1 MNIEIPELALVLV
14 AGASGSG
21 KSTFAAKHFAATEI
35 VASDNCRAMVADD
48 PSAQSA
54 TQDAFALLGFIA
66 DIRLRAGRLTVADA
80 TSVQSKD
87 RKSLIEIAKRQNCP
101 VVAIVL
107 NLPEDTCQERNQT
120 RGSLA
125 IPQGAVRRQ
134 VRELHRSLKGIRK
147 EEINQVH
154 ILDSVQEVD
163 NATVV
168 RTPAAPDRKNEHGPF
183 DFIGDIHGCS
193 GELKSLLEKLGYQVD
208 PRKDP
213 RENEALGYD
222 VSHPHGRRPVF
233 VGDLVDRGPD
243 SPGVL
248 RLVMDMVQ
256 EDRAICVAGNHE
268 NKLMRKLMGRN
279 VRVSHGLAETLAQLE
294 EETPEFRERVAA
306 FLKELEPHYVLNG
319 GRIAVAHAGIRAQY
333 QGRTSRRVQEFCHYG
348 ETTGETDEFGLPVRA
363 DWAASYR
370 GKAAVVYGHTPVPE
384 ARWHNNTI
392 NIDTG
397 CVFGGSLT
405 ALRYPE
411 QELVS
416 VPAERVHYKPAKPIQ
431 PQRPERPQN
440 ALDLKDVMGRRSV
453 VTKLQ
458 GNVIVSEEH
467 AAAALETMSRFAVD
481 PRWLVYLP
489 PTMSPSE
496 TSRLPGMLEHPQ
508 QAFEHYRKAG
518 VETVV
523 CQEKHMGSRGVIV
536 AGRNPELVQKRFGA
550 APGQRGACYTRTGR
564 RFFNDPETEDLF
576 LQRIAAAMERAGLWD
591 ELQSDWAVIDCEIM
605 PWSLK
610 AQQLLKTQY
619 APVAASARAS
629 LGLAQELL
637 EQAAQR
643 GVDTALALGEV
654 QERLGLADRF
664 ADAYAHYCWNAE
676 GLQNVRVAPFHIM
689 ASEGQVHQDQDH
701 LWHMHRA
708 GRLAEADPELIIP
721 TAHRSVDLSDAEQE
735 AQATSWWE
743 ELTAGGGEGMVVK
756 PLDFAGQGRQGV
768 LQPAVKCRGS
778 EYLRIIYGPEY
789 SLPENLERLRSRGLQ
804 KKRSMA
810 LREFALGLEGLRRFV
825 DNEPLYRVHECAFA
839 VLALESEPVDPA
851 L

>member
-1 MNIEIPELALVLV
+1 MNIEIPELALVLI

-21 KSTFAAKHFAATEI
+21 KSTFAAKHFAPTEI
-35 VASDNCRAMVADD
+35 VASDQCRAMVADD

-87 RKSLIEIAKRQNCP
+87 RKGLIEIAKRQNCP

-107 NLPEDTCQERNQT
+107 NIPEDTCQERNQA
-120 RGSLA
+120 RGA
-125 IPQGAVRRQ
+125 QAVPQAAVRRQ
-134 VRELHRSLKGIRK
+134 VRELRRSLRSIRK
-147 EEINQVH
+147 EGIRQIH

-163 NATVV
+163 NTTVV
-168 RTPAAPDRKNEHGPF
+168 RTPATSDRKTEHGPF
-183 DFIGDIHGCS
+183 DLIGDIHGCS
-193 GELKSLLEKLGYQVD
+193 GELRSLLEKLGYTVD
-208 PRKDP
+208 PKEDGAP
-213 RENEALGYD
+213 GYD
-222 VSHPHGRRPVF
+222 VSHPGGRRPVF

-279 VRVSHGLAETLAQLE
+279 VQVSHGLAETLAQLE
-294 EETPEFRERVAA
+294 QETPEFQERVAA
-306 FLKELEPHYVLNG
+306 FLKDLEPHYVLND
-319 GRIAVAHAGIRAQY
+319 GRLAVAHAGIRAEY
-333 QGRTSRRVQEFCHYG
+333 QGRTSRRVQEFCQYG

-370 GKAAVVYGHTPVPE
+370 GRAAVVYGHTPVPT
-384 ARWHNNTI
+384 ASWHNNTI

-411 QELVS
+411 RELVS
-416 VPAERVHYKPAKPIQ
+416 VPAEKVHYEPSKPIQ

-453 VTKLQ
+453 ATKLQ

-496 TSRLPGMLEHPQ
+496 TSALPGTLEHPQ

-536 AGRNPELVQKRFGA
+536 AGRDPELIQKRFGA

-564 RFFNDPETEDLF
+564 RFFNSPETEDLF
-576 LQRIAAAMERAGLWD
+576 LERIAAAMERAGLWD
-591 ELQSDWAVIDCEIM
+591 ELKSDWAVIDCEIM

-643 GVDTALALGEV
+643 GVDTAACPGRGARTAGPGGPVCRRLRPLLL
-654 QERLGLADRF
+654 ERG
-664 ADAYAHYCWNAE
+664 
-676 GLQNVRVAPFHIM
+676 GP
-689 ASEGQVHQDQDH
+689 SE
-701 LWHMHRA
+701 RA
-708 GRLAEADPELIIP
+708 GGPVPHPGQRGPGPPGQGPQLAHGRRPP
-721 TAHRSVDLSDAEQE
+721 
-735 AQATSWWE
+735 
-743 ELTAGGGEGMVVK
+743 AGGG
-756 PLDFAGQGRQGV
+756 
-768 LQPAVKCRGS
+768 
-778 EYLRIIYGPEY
+778 GPGTHHGHRT
-789 SLPENLERLRSRGLQ
+789 PE
-804 KKRSMA
+804 
-810 LREFALGLEGLRRFV
+810 RRFIRRG
-825 DNEPLYRVHECAFA
+825 PRG
-839 VLALESEPVDPA
+839 
-851 L
+851 

>member
-1 MNIEIPELALVLV
+1 MNIEIPELALVLI

-21 KSTFAAKHFAATEI
+21 KSTFAANHFAPTEI
-35 VASDNCRAMVADD
+35 VASDQCRAMVADD
-48 PSAQSA
+48 PLAQSA

-87 RKSLIEIAKRQNCP
+87 RKGLIEIAKRQNCP

-107 NLPEDTCQERNQT
+107 NIPEDTCQERNQA
-120 RGSLA
+120 RGA
-125 IPQGAVRRQ
+125 QAVPQAAVRRQ
-134 VRELHRSLKGIRK
+134 VRELRRSLRSIRK
-147 EEINQVH
+147 EGIRQIH

-163 NATVV
+163 NTTVV
-168 RTPAAPDRKNEHGPF
+168 RTPATSDRKTEHGPF
-183 DFIGDIHGCS
+183 DLIGDIHGCS
-193 GELKSLLEKLGYQVD
+193 GELRSLLEKLGYQVD
-208 PRKDP
+208 PKEDGAP
-213 RENEALGYD
+213 GYD
-222 VSHPHGRRPVF
+222 VSHPGGRRPVF

-256 EDRAICVAGNHE
+256 EDRAICLAGNHE

-279 VRVSHGLAETLAQLE
+279 VQVSHGLAETLAQLE
-294 EETPEFRERVAA
+294 RETPEFQERVAA
-306 FLKELEPHYVLNG
+306 FLKDLEPHYVLND
-319 GRIAVAHAGIRAQY
+319 GRLAVAHAGIRAEY
-333 QGRTSRRVQEFCHYG
+333 QGRTSRRVQEFCQYG

-370 GKAAVVYGHTPVPE
+370 GRAAVVYGHTPVPT
-384 ARWHNNTI
+384 ASWHNNTI

-411 QELVS
+411 RELVS
-416 VPAERVHYKPAKPIQ
+416 VPAEKVHYEPSKPIQ

-453 VTKLQ
+453 ATKLQ

-496 TSRLPGMLEHPQ
+496 TSRLPGTLEHPQ

-536 AGRNPELVQKRFGA
+536 AGRDPELIQKRFGA

-564 RFFNDPETEDLF
+564 RFFNSPETEDLF
-576 LQRIAAAMERAGLWD
+576 LERIAAAMERAGLWD
-591 ELQSDWAVIDCEIM
+591 ELKSDWAVIDCEIM

-643 GVDTALALGEV
+643 GVDTAAALGEV

-676 GLQNVRVAPFHIM
+676 GLQNVRVAPFHIL
-689 ASEGQVHQDQDH
+689 ASEGRVHQDRDH
-701 LWHMHRA
+701 NWHMDAAR
-708 GRLAEADPELIIP
+708 RLAEADPELIMA
-721 TAHRSVDLSDAEQE
+721 TAHRSVDLSDADQE
-735 AQATSWWE
+735 AEATVWWE
-743 ELTAGGGEGMVVK
+743 KMTAGGGEGMVVK
-756 PLDFAGQGRQGV
+756 PLDFAPRGSRGLV
-768 LQPAVKCRGS
+768 QPAVKCRGP

-810 LREFALGLEGLRRFV
+810 LREFALGLEGLQRFV

>member
-1 MNIEIPELALVLV
+1 MNIEIPELALVLI

-21 KSTFAAKHFAATEI
+21 KSTFAAKHFAPTEI
-35 VASDNCRAMVADD
+35 VASDQCRAMVADD

-87 RKSLIEIAKRQNCP
+87 RKGLIEIAKRQNCP

-107 NLPEDTCQERNQT
+107 NIPEDTCQERNQA
-120 RGSLA
+120 RGA
-125 IPQGAVRRQ
+125 QAVPQAAVRRQ
-134 VRELHRSLKGIRK
+134 VRELRRSLRSIRK
-147 EEINQVH
+147 EGIRQIH

-163 NATVV
+163 NTTVV
-168 RTPAAPDRKNEHGPF
+168 RTPATSDRKTEHGPF
-183 DFIGDIHGCS
+183 DLIGDIHGCS
-193 GELKSLLEKLGYQVD
+193 GELRSLLEKLGYTVD
-208 PRKDP
+208 PKEDGAP
-213 RENEALGYD
+213 GYD
-222 VSHPHGRRPVF
+222 VSHPGGRRPVF

-279 VRVSHGLAETLAQLE
+279 VQVSHGLAETLAQLE
-294 EETPEFRERVAA
+294 QETPEFQERVAA
-306 FLKELEPHYVLNG
+306 FLKDLEPHYVLND
-319 GRIAVAHAGIRAQY
+319 GRLAVAHAGIRAEY
-333 QGRTSRRVQEFCHYG
+333 QGRTSRRVQEFCQYG

-370 GKAAVVYGHTPVPE
+370 GRAAVVYGHTPVPT
-384 ARWHNNTI
+384 ASWHNNTI

-411 QELVS
+411 RELVS
-416 VPAERVHYKPAKPIQ
+416 VPAEKVHYEPSKPIQ

-453 VTKLQ
+453 ATKLQ

-496 TSRLPGMLEHPQ
+496 TSALPGTLEHPQ

-536 AGRNPELVQKRFGA
+536 AGRDPELIQKRFGA

-564 RFFNDPETEDLF
+564 RFFNSPETEDLF
-576 LQRIAAAMERAGLWD
+576 LERIAAAMERAGLWD
-591 ELQSDWAVIDCEIM
+591 ELKSDWAVIDCEIM

-654 QERLGLADRF
+654 QERLGLADQF

-676 GLQNVRVAPFHIM
+676 GLQNVRVAPFHIL
-689 ASEGQVHQDQDH
+689 ASEGRVHQDRDH
-701 LWHMHRA
+701 NWHMDAAR
-708 GRLAEADPELIIP
+708 RLAEADPELIMA
-721 TAHRSVDLSDAEQE
+721 TAHRSVDLSDADQE
-735 AQATSWWE
+735 AEATVWWE
-743 ELTAGGGEGMVVK
+743 KMTAGGGEGMVVK
-756 PLDFAGQGRQGV
+756 PLDFAPRGPRGLV
-768 LQPAVKCRGS
+768 QPAVKCRGP

-810 LREFALGLEGLRRFV
+810 LREFALGLEGLQRFV

>member
-1 MNIEIPELALVLV
+1 MNIEIPELSLVLV

-21 KSTFAAKHFAATEI
+21 KSTFAAKHFAPTEI

-54 TQDAFALLGFIA
+54 TQDAFALLDFIA

-87 RKSLIEIAKRQNCP
+87 RKSLIEIAKRRNCP

-107 NLPEDTCQERNQT
+107 NIPEETCQERNRA
-120 RGSLA
+120 RGA
-125 IPQGAVRRQ
+125 QAVPQAAVRRQ
-134 VRELHRSLKGIRK
+134 VGELHRSLRGIRK
-147 EEINQVH
+147 EGIRQIH
-154 ILDSVQEVD
+154 ILDSVQDVD
-163 NATVV
+163 DTTVARVPAT
-168 RTPAAPDRKNEHGPF
+168 PDRKNEHGPF
-183 DFIGDIHGCS
+183 DFIGDIHGCFE
-193 GELKSLLEKLGYQVD
+193 ELRSLLEKLGYQMD
-208 PRKDP
+208 PKKEDGP
-213 RENEALGYD
+213 GYD
-222 VSHPHGRRPVF
+222 VSHPQGRKPVF

-279 VRVSHGLAETLAQLE
+279 VQVSHGLAETLAQLE
-294 EETPEFRERVAA
+294 RETPEFKERVAA
-306 FLKELEPHYVLNG
+306 FLKGLEPHYVLNE
-319 GRIAVAHAGIRAQY
+319 GRIAVAHAGIRAEH
-333 QGRTSRRVQEFCHYG
+333 QGRTSRRVEEFCHYG

-370 GKAAVVYGHTPVPE
+370 GKASVVYGHTPVPE
-384 ARWHNNTI
+384 ASWHNNTI

-397 CVFGGSLT
+397 CVFGGNLT

-411 QELVS
+411 RELVS
-416 VPAERVHYKPAKPIQ
+416 VPAQKTHYEPAKPIRA
-431 PQRPERPQN
+431 PTPERPQN
-440 ALDLKDVMGRRSV
+440 TLDLGDVMGRRSIS
-453 VTKLQ
+453 TKLQ

-467 AAAALETMSRFAVD
+467 AAAALEIMSRFAVD

-489 PTMSPSE
+489 PTMSPCE
-496 TSRLPGMLEHPQ
+496 TSALPGMLEHPK
-508 QAFEHYRKAG
+508 QAFDHYRKAG
-518 VETVV
+518 VERVV
-523 CQEKHMGSRGVIV
+523 CQEKHMGSRAVIV
-536 AGRNPELVQKRFGA
+536 AGRDPEFIHKRFGA

-564 RFFNDPETEDLF
+564 RFFNDPETEALF
-576 LQRIAAAMERAGLWD
+576 LGKITGAMERAGLWD
-591 ELQSDWAVIDCEIM
+591 ELGTDWAVIDCEIM

-610 AQQLLKTQY
+610 AQQLLKSQY
-619 APVAASARAS
+619 APVAACARAS
-629 LGLAQELL
+629 LGEAQRLL

-643 GVDTALALGEV
+643 GVDTQAQALEV

-664 ADAYAHYCWNAE
+664 ASAYAHYCWSAE
-676 GLQNVRVAPFHIM
+676 GLQNVRVAPFHIL
-689 ASEGQVHQDQDH
+689 ASEGRVHQDQDH
-701 LWHMHRA
+701 LWHMEKAR
-708 GRLAEADPELIIP
+708 RLAEADPELIMP
-721 TAHRSVDLSDAEQE
+721 TGHRSVDLSDAGQE
-735 AQATSWWE
+735 AQTTSWWE

-756 PLDFAGQGRQGV
+756 PLDFAARGRQGL
-768 LQPAVKCRGS
+768 LQPAVKCRGP

-789 SLPENLERLRSRGLQ
+789 SLPENLDRLRSRGLQ

-810 LREFALGLEGLRRFV
+810 LREFALGLEGLQRFV
-825 DNEPLYRVHECAFA
+825 DKEPLYRVHECAFA

>member
-1 MNIEIPELALVLV
+1 MNIQIPELALVLI

-21 KSTFAAKHFAATEI
+21 KSTFAAKHFAPTEI
-35 VASDNCRAMVADD
+35 VASDQCRAMVADD

-54 TQDAFALLGFIA
+54 TQDAFALLDFIA

-87 RKSLIEIAKRQNCP
+87 RKGLIEIAKRQNCP

-107 NLPEDTCQERNQT
+107 NIPEDTCQERNQA
-120 RGSLA
+120 RGA
-125 IPQGAVRRQ
+125 HAVPQAAVRRQ
-134 VRELHRSLKGIRK
+134 VRELHRSLRGIRR
-147 EEINQVH
+147 EGIRQIH

-163 NATVV
+163 NTTVV
-168 RTPAAPDRKNEHGPF
+168 RTPAAPDRKTEHGPF
-183 DFIGDIHGCS
+183 DLIGDIHGCFD
-193 GELKSLLEKLGYQVD
+193 ELRSLLEKLGYTVD
-208 PRKDP
+208 PKEDGAP
-213 RENEALGYD
+213 GYD

-248 RLVMDMVQ
+248 RLVMDMVE

-279 VRVSHGLAETLAQLE
+279 VQVSHGLAETLAQLE
-294 EETPEFRERVAA
+294 QETPEFQERAAA
-306 FLKELEPHYVLNG
+306 FLKDLEPHYLLDR
-319 GRIAVAHAGIRAQY
+319 GRLAVAHAGVRAEY

-370 GKAAVVYGHTPVPE
+370 GRAAVVYGHTPVPE
-384 ARWHNNTI
+384 ANWHNNTI

-411 QELVS
+411 RELVS
-416 VPAERVHYKPAKPIQ
+416 VPAQKVHYEPSKPIQ

-453 VTKLQ
+453 GTKLQ
-458 GNVIVSEEH
+458 GTVVVTEEH

-496 TSRLPGMLEHPQ
+496 TSALPGMLEHPA
-508 QAFEHYRKAG
+508 QAFEYYRRNG
-518 VETVV
+518 VERVV
-523 CQEKHMGSRGVIV
+523 CQEKHMGSRAVIV
-536 AGRNPELVQKRFGA
+536 AGRHPELLHKRFGA

-564 RFFNDPETEDLF
+564 RFFNDPGTEVLF
-576 LQRIAAAMERAGLWD
+576 LDRASAAMEKAGLWD
-591 ELQSDWAVIDCEIM
+591 ELGSDWAVLDCEIM

-610 AQQLLKTQY
+610 AQQLLRTQY

-629 LGLAQELL
+629 LGEAGRLL
-637 EQAAQR
+637 EQAGRR
-643 GVDTALALGEV
+643 GVDTGAALEEV

-664 ADAYAHYCWNAE
+664 ADAYAHYCWSAQ
-676 GLQNVRVAPFHIM
+676 GLQNVLVAPFHIL
-689 ASEGQVHQDQDH
+689 ASEGRVHQDKDH
-701 LWHMHRA
+701 NWHMGAAR
-708 GRLAEADPELIIP
+708 RLAEADPELISP
-721 TAHRSVDLSDAEQE
+721 TNHRSLDLSDPGQE
-735 AQATSWWE
+735 AHITAWWE
-743 ELTAGGGEGMVVK
+743 TMTAGGGEGMVVK
-756 PLDFAGQGRQGV
+756 PLDFAPRGPRGLV
-768 LQPAVKCRGS
+768 QPAIKCRGP

-789 SLPENLERLRSRGLQ
+789 SLPENLERLRSRGLR

-810 LREFALGLEGLRRFV
+810 LREFALGLEGLQRFV